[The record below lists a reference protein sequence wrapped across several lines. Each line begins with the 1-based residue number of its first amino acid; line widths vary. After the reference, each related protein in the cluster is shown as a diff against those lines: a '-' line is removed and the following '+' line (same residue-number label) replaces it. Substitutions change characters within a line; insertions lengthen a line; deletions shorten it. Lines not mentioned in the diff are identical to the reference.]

1 MTHSF
6 DVEIAKVYGV
16 NAAILLN
23 HIVFWIQKNQA
34 NRRNFYDGTYWTYN
48 SRSAFAEIF
57 PYMSERQIKT
67 ALDKLIDGG
76 IIRTGNYNRD
86 AFDKSLWYALTENG
100 KSIMQKCQIDIAKMS
115 DRYGENVRPIPDIEH
130 TDIDADI
137 NTDNGREKRKRFE
150 PPTVDDV
157 RAYALEKG
165 WSDAQFDANRFVDF
179 YESKGWRVGN
189 QPMKDWKACARG
201 WVSRDAHRQEQAVK
215 TNPALQYKQRE
226 YDMTGYGQWVEM
238 SLDDMD

>member
-23 HIVFWIQKNQA
+23 HIVFWVQKNQA

-67 ALDKLIDGG
+67 ALDKLIDAG
-76 IIRTGNYNRD
+76 IIRTGNYNQDARD
-86 AFDKSLWYALTENG
+86 RSLWYALTKNG
-100 KSIMQKCQIDIAKMS
+100 KCIVQKCQMQTAEMS
-115 DRYGENVRPIPDIEH
+115 NAFGENVRPIPDIKH
-130 TDIDADI
+130 TDIDAET
-137 NTDNGREKRKRFE
+137 NTDNTGEKRKRFE
-150 PPTVDDV
+150 PPTVEDV
-157 RAYALEKG
+157 RAYAVEKG
-165 WSDAQFDANRFVDF
+165 WSGAQFDADRFVDF